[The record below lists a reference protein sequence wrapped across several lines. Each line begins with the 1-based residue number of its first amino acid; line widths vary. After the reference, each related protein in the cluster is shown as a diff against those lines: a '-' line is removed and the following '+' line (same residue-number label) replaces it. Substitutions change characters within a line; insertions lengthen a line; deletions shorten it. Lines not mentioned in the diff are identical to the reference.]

1 MKAPANIPKDGDV
14 FLRGDVIGGFHVLN
28 AISLEHIAGPISSI
42 EGAIEVAR
50 RHGGAI
56 WQQSL
61 DNRGRPLGD
70 PFRLLHP
77 HDDTVPPTGD
87 RGGSHT

>member
-1 MKAPANIPKDGDV
+1 MKPQVNIPKEGDV
-14 FLRGDVIGGFHVLN
+14 FLRGDLIGGFHVLN
-28 AISLEHIAGPISSI
+28 AISLEPIAGPIPSI

-56 WQQSL
+56 WQQTL

-70 PFRLLHP
+70 PFRLLRP
-77 HDDTVPPTGD
+77 HDDAVPPTRDSGE
-87 RGGSHT
+87 SH